1 MMRQQLARKALRIVH
16 GALFEWY
23 EDKVPRMAAAI
34 AFYAVFSLAPIVV
47 IAFKVAELSFG
58 REVALREILAQAAF
72 LIGKDGAAGIQM
84 LIESGEPTSATLG
97 STIIGIAAMIFAA
110 TGVFTELKDSLNT
123 IWEVQPKPGLGLVE
137 MIRDRFFAFAMVLV
151 IWFLML
157 ISLVTSAAMSAL
169 SEVATPYLAG
179 FQFIESLLSLVF
191 IACLFGLIY
200 RVLPDVNVAWRDV
213 WFGALTTAG
222 LFVVGKSLFGL
233 YLGHS
238 TIGSSYGG
246 AGSLVIINL
255 WTYYSCLILLF
266 GAEMTQVQAR
276 LRHARLVP
284 TEKAVHV
291 TEHARVQQGVPRTE
305 AIRFAAEESDAGFR
319 PPRRI
324 EGQTEG
330 ELPGP
335 VD

>member
-1 MMRQQLARKALRIVH
+1 MKKRLIRHAGRIFR
-16 GALFEWY
+16 GAVFEWY
-23 EDKVPRMAAAI
+23 EDKAPRMAAAV

-47 IAFKVAELSFG
+47 IAFKIAEMAFG
-58 REVALREILAQAAF
+58 REVALQEIVTQAAF
-72 LIGKDGAAGIQM
+72 LIGQEGAAGIRM
-84 LIESGEPTSATLG
+84 LIESGETRPATLG
-97 STIIGIAAMIFAA
+97 SAVVGIAAMIFAT

-123 IWEVQPKPGLGLVE
+123 IWEVQPKPGLGLLE
-137 MIRDRFFAFAMVLV
+137 MVRDRFFAFAMVLV

-157 ISLVTSAAMSAL
+157 VSLVASTAMSAL
-169 SEVATPYLAG
+169 SQVATPYLAG
-179 FQFIESLLSLVF
+179 FQFIESVLSLAL
-191 IACLFGLIY
+191 ITCLFALMY
-200 RVLPDVNVAWRDV
+200 RVLPDVIVAWHDV
-213 WFGALTTAG
+213 WLGALTTAI
-222 LFVVGKSLFGL
+222 LFVLGKSLFGL

-291 TEHARVQQGVPRTE
+291 TEHDRVQQGVPRTADIE
-305 AIRFAAEESDAGFR
+305 RAAGEQQ
-319 PPRRI
+319 PPPPA
-324 EGQTEG
+324 ENN
-330 ELPGP
+330 
-335 VD
+335 